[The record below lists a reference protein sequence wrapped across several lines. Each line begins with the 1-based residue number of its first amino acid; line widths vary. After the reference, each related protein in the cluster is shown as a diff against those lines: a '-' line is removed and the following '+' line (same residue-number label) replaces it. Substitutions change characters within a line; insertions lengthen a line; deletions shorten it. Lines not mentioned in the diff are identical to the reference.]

1 MNEIEKNY
9 LRNVLWARKEVV
21 VGNDKDYLH
30 NETLVETAWAIFSSA
45 KKNSYPVLK
54 GEINAAYKM
63 DISFI
68 YKEEKETHS

>member
-1 MNEIEKNY
+1 MCFGQE
-9 LRNVLWARKEVV
+9 RK
-21 VGNDKDYLH
+21 LL
-30 NETLVETAWAIFSSA
+30 LVMTKITYTTKRWLKLPGQFSVQQ